1 MFFWRV
7 LSGDGNTL
15 DASPIISCACVRVCV
30 LLTNTNHMCWGKHLV
45 PEKWAQIWGGG
56 ELQLVEMDVE
66 IGSGGVEKE
75 ESGYT
80 WQPEIKPTV
89 FTAGWLAVFSL

>member
-1 MFFWRV
+1 M
-7 LSGDGNTL
+7 LGE
-15 DASPIISCACVRVCV
+15 ASCPRKVGPD
-30 LLTNTNHMCWGKHLV
+30 L
-45 PEKWAQIWGGG
+45 GGG

-66 IGSGGVEKE
+66 MGSGGVEKE